1 MLKPN
6 SETLHIGDV
15 APDFGLPTADGI
27 IIQLADYRGKP
38 LAIVFIRGT
47 W

>member
-6 SETLHIGDV
+6 SETLRPGDA
-15 APDFGLPTADGI
+15 APDFALPTMEGNI
-27 IIQLADYRGKP
+27 VRLSDYRGKC